1 MAGRWAPCRRGLRT
15 TRCCPPA
22 AAVRRRQQAARR
34 VQMVM
39 PALRSDSALIT
50 FRRKL
55 EKFDFDLR
63 AWRVDQARPPAASP
77 CRPPHTCQMLDAMPP
92 QVLGRLQSL
101 RSAPALEA
109 SVGLLRD
116 SYEI

>member
-1 MAGRWAPCRRGLRT
+1 M
-15 TRCCPPA
+15 
-22 AAVRRRQQAARR
+22 
-34 VQMVM
+34 QMVM

-109 SVGLLRD
+109 SVGFLRD